1 MRSTWTERRAPLYV
15 FCVLRA
21 LRVPHGLRALLAS
34 LALLLAGCATHKDDL
49 LSHGDRTMRDIWDQE
64 TGGASGPGSP
74 VAGAAARQLLDA
86 RQVLRRPLTAADV
99 QAMPADNAAYT
110 RTAQNEIYR
119 QFRRLPNPDLVM
131 YVFPHLAGTDPVP
144 VPGYSTV
151 FPLYQRVQY
160 AMPGERV
167 EDY

>member
-1 MRSTWTERRAPLYV
+1 MCRTWIEWLLV
-15 FCVLRA
+15 VVA
-21 LRVPHGLRALLAS
+21 LAA
-34 LALLLAGCATHKDDL
+34 LAGCATNKEKL
-49 LSHGDRTMRDIWDQE
+49 LTHGGDTMLDIWNRE
-64 TGGASGPGSP
+64 TS
-74 VAGAAARQLLDA
+74 GAAGGRATRELLDA
-86 RQVLRRPLTAADV
+86 RQTLRRPLTDADV
-99 QAMPADNAAYT
+99 QAAPGAQARYT

-119 QFRRLPNPDLVM
+119 QFHRLPNPDLVM

-160 AMPGERV
+160 ALPGERL

>member
-1 MRSTWTERRAPLYV
+1 MPRIWIDAAAV
-15 FCVLRA
+15 
-21 LRVPHGLRALLAS
+21 LLA
-34 LALLLAGCATHKDDL
+34 ATLLGGCATSKEKL
-49 LSHGDRTMRDIWDQE
+49 LPHGDSTMLDIWHQE
-64 TGGASGPGSP
+64 TGGS
-74 VAGAAARQLLDA
+74 AGGGQAARQLLDA
-86 RQVLRRPLTAADV
+86 RQSLRRPLTEAAV
-99 QAMPADNAAYT
+99 QAAPGVQARYT
-110 RTAQNEIYR
+110 RTAQNEISR
-119 QFRRLPNPDLVM
+119 QFHRLPNPDLVM